1 MSPDLP
7 RVPNFKRLLI
17 GGAIIGIVIGVIV
30 SLLGDEAQGYSE
42 TSAALY
48 LGALGAMFGLALAAL
63 LGITL
68 DWSGRR
74 SQSRL

>member
-1 MSPDLP
+1 MSPDTP

-17 GGAIIGIVIGVIV
+17 GGAVIGIVIGVIV
-30 SLLGDEAQGYSE
+30 SVLGDDAQGYSE

-48 LGALGAMFGLALAAL
+48 LGAFGAMFGLALAAL

-68 DWSGRR
+68 DWSSRR
-74 SQSRL
+74 SQSRQ